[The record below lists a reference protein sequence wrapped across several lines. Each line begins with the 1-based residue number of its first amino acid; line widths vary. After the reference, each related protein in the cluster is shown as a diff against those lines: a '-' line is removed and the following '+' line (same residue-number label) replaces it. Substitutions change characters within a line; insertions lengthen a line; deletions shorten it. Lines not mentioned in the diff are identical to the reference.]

1 MIEPEV
7 DSRAVRIAGV
17 DITARGTLAL
27 FQRML
32 LDAGVSAPAPVL
44 QLPNETVPGALI
56 PHPGE
61 ARPFGLVVAETDESL
76 VIIGQGLTLDFFA
89 TDELIEINSVVELL
103 VENGAVTP
111 GRTLN
116 GDERLRVIPTDH
128 VGAARIRLLRSRPA
142 IDVTAWNVTT

>member
-1 MIEPEV
+1 M
-7 DSRAVRIAGV
+7 
-17 DITARGTLAL
+17 
-27 FQRML
+27 
-32 LDAGVSAPAPVL
+32 
-44 QLPNETVPGALI
+44 
-56 PHPGE
+56 
-61 ARPFGLVVAETDESL
+61 VAETDESL